1 MRAGSSGL
9 AFLPLS
15 VETLYWE
22 INDMM
27 SLAAV
32 DWNTFWDTPEMLK
45 WIRLGTFVLVGLA
58 LVYVISIT
66 AGRIVRSRHS
76 VHYGQLVRK
85 LIFYI
90 GATVILLSI
99 MMDLG
104 LDLTGLLATAGVAT
118 LAIGFAAQTS
128 LSNLISGLFLIG
140 EKPFKIGDLIR
151 VEGTLGI
158 VESIDLLSIKIRTLD
173 NLFVRFPNET
183 MIKSPVTTVTR
194 YPVRRMDLDI
204 SVAYKEDVR
213 NILEILKELAKENA
227 YALEEPEP
235 LILFNSFGESA
246 LEFKFGLWFEK
257 SNYLKLRNSILSEI
271 KERFDKEGIEIPYP
285 QLTISGS
292 SSADPLQMNQ
302 EDKPVDKKKT

>member
-1 MRAGSSGL
+1 
-9 AFLPLS
+9 
-15 VETLYWE
+15 
-22 INDMM
+22 MM
-27 SLAAV
+27 FALI

-45 WIRLGTFVLVGLA
+45 WIRLGSFVVVGLA
-58 LVYVISIT
+58 LIYIISIT
-66 AGRIVRSRHS
+66 VGRLVRIKHS

-85 LIFYI
+85 LIFYA
-90 GATVILLSI
+90 GASAILIS
-99 MMDLG
+99 MMMNLG

-140 EKPFKIGDLIR
+140 EKPFEIGDLIR
-151 VEGTLGI
+151 VEGTLGV

-194 YPVRRMDLDI
+194 YPIRRMDLDI
-204 SVAYKEDVR
+204 RIAYKEDASRV
-213 NILEILKELAKENA
+213 LEILGELAKNNE
-227 YALEEPEP
+227 YALEEPDP
-235 LILFNSFGESA
+235 LILFNAFGENA

-257 SNYLKLRNSILSEI
+257 TNFLKLRNSILTEI

-285 QLTISGS
+285 QLTISGAGS
-292 SSADPLQMNQ
+292 S
-302 EDKPVDKKKT
+302 KPVHVKLKEKPLDKN

>member
-1 MRAGSSGL
+1 ML
-9 AFLPLS
+9 
-15 VETLYWE
+15 
-22 INDMM
+22 
-27 SLAAV
+27 LAAI
-32 DWNTFWDTPEMLK
+32 DWNTIWDTPEMLK
-45 WIRLGTFVLVGLA
+45 WIRLGSFVVVGLA
-58 LVYVISIT
+58 LIYIISIIV
-66 AGRIVRSRHS
+66 GRLVRAKHS

-85 LIFYI
+85 LIFYT
-90 GATVILLSI
+90 GASVILIS
-99 MMDLG
+99 MMLELG
-104 LDLTGLLATAGVAT
+104 LDLTGLLATAGVLT

-151 VEGTLGI
+151 VEGTLGV

-194 YPVRRMDLDI
+194 YPIRRMDLDI
-204 SVAYKEDVR
+204 SVSYKEDIKQV
-213 NILEILKELAKENA
+213 LEILRELATSNS

-257 SNYLKLRNSILSEI
+257 SNYLKLRNSILTEI

-285 QLTISGS
+285 QLTINGAE
-292 SSADPLQMNQ
+292 SAEPLQVDLKDN
-302 EDKPVDKKKT
+302 PSDKK